1 MGLVKHLLFWPV
13 TAPLALAEF
22 SVRQVEGVVKRE
34 LTDDARVREELM
46 ALHMELELGD
56 IDVDEHRTREA
67 GLMQQLRETR
77 KWREK
82 LGMEEPWAPLGV
94 RRDEESEDDG
104 PHTSGPGEGGG
115 P

>member
-1 MGLVKHLLFWPV
+1 VGLVRHLLFWPV

-34 LTDDARVREELM
+34 LTDDARVKEELM

-56 IDVDEHRTREA
+56 IDVEEHRTREA
-67 GLMQQLRETR
+67 ELMQQMRETR
-77 KWREK
+77 EWRQK

-94 RRDEESEDDG
+94 RRDEESDDDG
-104 PHTSGPGEGGG
+104 RRVSGPEEGGG

>member
-1 MGLVKHLLFWPV
+1 VGLVKHLLFWPV

-22 SVRQVEGVVKRE
+22 SVRQVQGVVKRE
-34 LTDDARVREELM
+34 LTDDARVRDELM

-56 IDVDEHRTREA
+56 IDVEEHRTREA

-77 KWREK
+77 EWREK

-94 RRDEESEDDG
+94 RREVESEHDG
-104 PHTSGPGEGGG
+104 GPGEGGG